1 HRYGI
6 KHGGDHLAF
15 DLLCLFHEVCE
26 AAQRSIE
33 HTPDFSRSDHVY
45 VKPVKYLWMLLQG
58 FGERVTALDG
68 KADFLDDFLES
79 QAFFLSFKH
88 AQATQQRQA
97 CLSQG
102 CQFPGK
108 T

>member
-1 HRYGI
+1 MR
-6 KHGGDHLAF
+6 
-15 DLLCLFHEVCE
+15 LFHEVRQ
-26 AAQRSIE
+26 AAQRRIE
-33 HTPDFSRSDHVY
+33 HTADFSGSDHVY

-79 QAFFLSFKH
+79 QAFFLFLKH
-88 AQATQQRQA
+88 AQATQQWQS
-97 CLSQG
+97 CLNQG
-102 CQFPGK
+102 RQFPGK